1 MGMVILNLLG
11 QCGPFLGT
19 NIFPDNDSPRYVK
32 GQCICAAFML
42 FTACLSLSL
51 RSLLIWENRRLDE
64 QYGIPAR
71 KAHLEQD
78 EAITAE
84 ENYGPNYRYTL

>member
-1 MGMVILNLLG
+1 MGIVILNLLG

-19 NIFPDNDSPRYVK
+19 NIFPNSDGPRYAK

-42 FTACLSLSL
+42 FTTCLSLSL
-51 RSLLIWENRRLDE
+51 RSLLIQENRRLIE
-64 QYGIPAR
+64 QYGALAE

-78 EAITAE
+78 EAIAAE